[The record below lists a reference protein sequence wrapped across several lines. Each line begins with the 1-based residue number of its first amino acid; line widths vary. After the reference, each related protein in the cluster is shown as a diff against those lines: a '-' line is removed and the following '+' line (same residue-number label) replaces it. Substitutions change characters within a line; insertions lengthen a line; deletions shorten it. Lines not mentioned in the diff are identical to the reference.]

1 MLHIFHILIVY
12 YNISDNFY
20 ENLGI
25 FQYIVSNNKHQNMNR
40 IIKRN
45 AEEMGADVEDTVE
58 RKKKCVGIKDLV
70 FLFFTAASCGL
81 CQGCDLCH
89 PQVCEPE
96 EANAI
101 RTKAGIIYKQVGRG
115 FDLTFASLTCLFI
128 RMRASFKYYGTPT
141 AKPDHN
147 GRLIVQITDDNGHL
161 MGSQA
166 LKFASLAWG
175 QVIADCILP
184 DNFRDFGNDFH
195 VHHGDGDKTNNNV
208 SNGMLMTRPQ
218 HQAKTTR
225 SAETTATAAMSRS
238 APCTMTVFVSKGK
251 PLLDSE
257 RNPIVENYPHRKKVM
272 IDYKLT
278 STKIAD
284 SIKYEDMPTRNSLVK
299 IKYNGQACLAQFSW
313 YNVPDLVD
321 DDGKVEIWKPITKD
335 DHDTMGV
342 KMSET
347 YEYFVSDMSRFKFVT
362 KSTQNARIRDFRGQ
376 ERPQFILMGKP
387 LLFHRVIALVFHRKQ
402 MNKYI
407 AEQYLKTGIVWT
419 FVKGDYQLDVDHID
433 FNPENHCANNLQF
446 LTPQEN
452 IERSHSRPCRI
463 WEIGKDDAKKKYPSV
478 AAAADDIGYSPPT
491 VLYAILKN
499 NTHEKWRGEYI
510 VE

>member
-1 MLHIFHILIVY
+1 MTNEMCKRLL
-12 YNISDNFY
+12 
-20 ENLGI
+20 
-25 FQYIVSNNKHQNMNR
+25 QNSGASVK
-40 IIKRN
+40 KRQRTSSQSVTDI
-45 AEEMGADVEDTVE
+45 G
-58 RKKKCVGIKDLV
+58 DLV
-70 FLFFTAASCGL
+70 FLFFTAASCAGL

-89 PQVCEPE
+89 PEVCAPK

-101 RTKAGIIYKQVGRG
+101 KKDGTIYKQIGRG

-128 RMRASFKYYGTPT
+128 RMRKDFKYYTTPT
-141 AKPDHN
+141 AKDNHKD
-147 GRLIVQITDDNGHL
+147 RSKVTITDDNGQT
-161 MGSQA
+161 MKTQA

-175 QVIADCILP
+175 QVIADCVLP

-208 SNGMLMTRPQ
+208 SNGLIMPKAEHNAITKQ
-218 HQAKTTR
+218 
-225 SAETTATAAMSRS
+225 SAEQIDKRAMSRS
-238 APCTMTVFVSKGK
+238 APCTMTVFDSKGE
-251 PLLDSE
+251 PLLDSA
-257 RNPIVENYPHRKKVM
+257 RNPIVENCDHRKKIM
-272 IDYKLT
+272 IDYKIK
-278 STKIAD
+278 SIDIAHSIRDND
-284 SIKYEDMPTRNSLVK
+284 SPTRNSLVK
-299 IKYNGQACLAQFSW
+299 INYKGQDCLAQFSW

-321 DDGKVEIWKPITKD
+321 DDGRKEEWKPIMED
-335 DHDTMGV
+335 DHKTMGAD
-342 KMSET
+342 MSEK
-347 YEYFVSDMSRFKFVT
+347 YEYFVSDMSRFKFVVR
-362 KSTQNARIRDFRGQ
+362 STQNERIRDFRGQ

-387 LLFHRVIALVFHRKQ
+387 LLFHRVVALVFHRKQ

-407 AEQYLKTGIVWT
+407 ADQYLKTGIVWT

-478 AAAADDIGYSPPT
+478 VAVATVMGYSPT
-491 VLYAILKN
+491 TWHTILKN
-499 NTHEKWRGEYI
+499 NTHKKWRGEYI